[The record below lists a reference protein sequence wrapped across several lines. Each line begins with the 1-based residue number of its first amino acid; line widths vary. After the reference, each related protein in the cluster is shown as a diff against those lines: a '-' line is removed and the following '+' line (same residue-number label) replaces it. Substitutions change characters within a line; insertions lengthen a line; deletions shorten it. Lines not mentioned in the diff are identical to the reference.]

1 MFGNRDIMSRDLVFV
16 ALAKKGIARVEVE
29 YNGGNDEGGVDQ
41 ITFFDKDDKKIGEMQ
56 EYYGGHMFWDEAT
69 KSYKP
74 AAPPNEE
81 QRLSQALC
89 APVYDKYGSFAG
101 EFYVNGTLTWDV
113 AKKKIKDHGVESVE
127 HEESFDDE
135 L

>member
-1 MFGNRDIMSRDLVFV
+1 MFGNRDIMSRDLVF
-16 ALAKKGIARVEVE
+16 ATLAKKGVNRVEVE

-41 ITFFDKDDKKIGEMQ
+41 IILFDKDDKKIGEMQ
-56 EYYGGHMFWDEAT
+56 EYYGGHSVWDEES

>member
-1 MFGNRDIMSRDLVFV
+1 MFGNRDVMSRDLVFA
-16 ALAKKGIARVEVE
+16 ALAKKGVNRVEVE

-41 ITFFDKDDKKIGEMQ
+41 IVFFDKDDKKIGEMQ
-56 EYYGGHMFWDEAT
+56 EYYGGHSVWDEAT

-74 AAPPNEE
+74 AAPPDEE

-113 AKKKIKDHGVESVE
+113 AKRKVNMRGT
-127 HEESFDDE
+127 EEVSHDEDFDDE